1 MRGDVAEGLWVML
14 PSTWNPLEKIGLA
27 LASIHKPVPNS
38 DALQR
43 ASANLTRAV
52 LERGPFERFVWTV
65 QASPQLGAHTAQ
77 IMPDDGGAYWRI
89 ERQTFLP
96 MSELGRYWFVIRVHV
111 VPLHSVLN
119 PDRARGLQ
127 VALEQIASSLT
138 QHKRLGALLPRIAQT
153 LEPHLTGHH
162 A

>member
-1 MRGDVAEGLWVML
+1 ML
-14 PSTWNPLEKIGLA
+14 PSTWNPLEKIGLP

-65 QASPQLGAHTAQ
+65 QSSPQLGAHTART
-77 IMPDDGGAYWRI
+77 MPDDGGAYWRI
-89 ERQTFLP
+89 ERQTFVP
-96 MSELGRYWFVIRVHV
+96 MPELGRYWFVIRVHV
-111 VPLHSVLN
+111 APLASVLN
-119 PDRARGLQ
+119 PDRARDLQ
-127 VALEQIASSLT
+127 RALGVIASSLT
-138 QHKRLGALLPRIAQT
+138 QHKRLGALLPRIAAT
-153 LEPHLTGHH
+153 LEPFLTGHH